1 MSSPVNLKNGNYA
14 LLEVLEFAVDADRY
28 RLVEI
33 GGEKCSIKQLE
44 DLRADGLIKIIRV
57 LTPEQFKSL
66 MENVVK

>member
-1 MSSPVNLKNGNYA
+1 MSSQVNLKKGNYA
-14 LLEVLEFAVDADRY
+14 LLEVVEFAVDEDRY

-33 GGEKCSIKQLE
+33 GGEECSIKQLE

-66 MENVVK
+66 IGNVVR